1 MWNLVL
7 SSRNEHFRWAQE
19 SSLGEVAPHLV
30 SKPLVL
36 QLELLAGRLQ
46 CSVLS
51 SLCPAGF

>member
-1 MWNLVL
+1 MGAGKFLRC
-7 SSRNEHFRWAQE
+7 SDS
-19 SSLGEVAPHLV
+19 EVAPHLV

-51 SLCPAGF
+51 

>member
-51 SLCPAGF
+51 